1 MNDQEL
7 INQIQL
13 LKGIKPRH
21 DWSVLVKSQILGNN
35 QESFETKTSSV
46 WDNVFA
52 RMFQPKF
59 AFAPVMVLMLLIGI
73 GLAKNSL
80 PGDALYSVKK
90 ATEKGESMFFVSSQ
104 DLPKYKLE
112 MANRRLEELTKIA
125 VINQVK
131 RLAPAISEFKSNMNE
146 AASNLNN
153 TENVN
158 IEEIVAQTR
167 KIEENREKVEALGIV
182 IGETDNFNNAI
193 KQLVEREIES
203 IESLD
208 SQILNE
214 TQQNILVE
222 IKESYE
228 AGQYSQALEK
238 ILLLS
243 YAEQVLN

>member
-1 MNDQEL
+1 MTDQEL

-13 LKGIKPRH
+13 LKEIKPRQ
-21 DWSVLVKSQILGNN
+21 DWVVSVKTQILG
-35 QESFETKTSSV
+35 QDEKKSIVFEELI
-46 WDNVFA
+46 A

-59 AFAPVMVLMLLIGI
+59 AFVPVMALILLIGI
-73 GLAKNSL
+73 GVANNSL

-90 ATEKGESMFFVSSQ
+90 ATERGEAMFFVSSQ
-104 DLPKYKLE
+104 ELPKYRLE

-125 VINQVK
+125 QINEVK

-146 AASNLNN
+146 AANNL
-153 TENVN
+153 TDAKDIN
-158 IEEIVAQTR
+158 IEEIVAQTK
-167 KIEENREKVEALGIV
+167 KIEENRQKVEALGIV
-182 IGETDNFNNAI
+182 IGETDKFDNAI
-193 KQLVEREIES
+193 KQLVEREIK
-203 IESLD
+203 SLD

-214 TQQNILVE
+214 NQQNIFLE

-243 YAEQVLN
+243 QNRY